1 MLVGDT
7 LGGPVADRLRLDA
20 EFGAKNRR
28 AAETLG
34 DFARGHGRHNLTEH
48 LSACKNVFHA
58 MGGLAVQSVG
68 MPKPNKHPEFAKRL
82 KAIRKVEGD
91 ISVNEAAD
99 RAGVARQLWYNW
111 ERGESLPRH
120 GTTKAM
126 AKVFN
131 VSRDWIIDGDPD
143 QVKHARYI
151 QLVAA
156 LDEVSAEGASPPA
169 TGKTA
174 PTSSREPSPT

>member
-1 MLVGDT
+1 
-7 LGGPVADRLRLDA
+7 
-20 EFGAKNRR
+20 
-28 AAETLG
+28 
-34 DFARGHGRHNLTEH
+34 
-48 LSACKNVFHA
+48 
-58 MGGLAVQSVG
+58 

-82 KAIRKVEGD
+82 KAIRKIEGG
-91 ISVNEAAD
+91 IQVAEAAD
-99 RAGVARQLWYNW
+99 RVPIARQLWHNW

-120 GTTKAM
+120 GTIKAI
-126 AKVFN
+126 AKEFK
-131 VSRDWIIDGDPD
+131 VSRDWLIDGDPAL
-143 QVKHARYI
+143 VPHARYI